1 MKCTKCELFYP
12 ENAKYCMECGT
23 KLTSPV
29 VELKIPDRFLPV
41 ISEYEKLTGNVLTP
55 ELKSQ
60 FIQFPAVGR
69 LSMNTSERRMASGLK
84 VRVLKANG
92 KYELNLELWADT
104 MYQIENPRSQE
115 HVRVWIT
122 SGGSKYHKSQ
132 DCKGLSEGQSF
143 ARWKG
148 KDTYKPEFVLLRD
161 AAWISDRLPCDVCK
175 PQIWKK

>member
-1 MKCTKCELFYP
+1 MKCSKCEIFYP
-12 ENAKYCMECGT
+12 IQAKYCMECGT
-23 KLTSPV
+23 KLSSPIEV
-29 VELKIPDRFLPV
+29 AKIPERFLPV
-41 ISEYEKLTGNVLTP
+41 ISEYEKLTGNLLTP
-55 ELKSQ
+55 DLKTQ

-69 LSMNTSERRMASGLK
+69 LSMNTSERRMAAGLK
-84 VRVLKANG
+84 VRVLKSTG

-161 AAWISDRLPCDVCK
+161 AAWISGRQACEVCK